1 MNNYVVVQDWML
13 DLDLTASELLAFALI
28 WGFTQDGRHSCHP
41 SLTYI
46 GRFCGLKE
54 RATISRMLKRIA
66 DKGYLIID
74 SRVGELCEYSVNLK
88 GIVETTKGIVETTK
102 GVVETTKG
110 VVETTKG
117 VVETTNNNNTYNT
130 TYNTTCNT
138 TCNTTTPTD
147 GVVGVVENP
156 GELFAKDE
164 TSAGVNETE
173 NIPTLTGKKSK
184 SKYKGEGFHFK
195 QIPADPGEVQ
205 RFVEKYT
212 PSLDWKD
219 FYNECERS
227 GWRYG
232 KNNRPIKDWRAE
244 IYAWVRYRA
253 KKQQA

>member
-1 MNNYVVVQDWML
+1 ML

-88 GIVETTKGIVETTK
+88 G
-102 GVVETTKG
+102 

-117 VVETTNNNNTYNT
+117 VVETTNNNN

>member
-13 DLDLTASELLAFALI
+13 DLGLTASELLAFALI

-41 SLTYI
+41 SLPYI

-54 RATISRMLKRIA
+54 RANISRMLKRIA

-88 GIVETTKGIVETTK
+88 G
-102 GVVETTKG
+102 

-130 TYNTTCNT
+130 TCNT
-138 TCNTTTPTD
+138 TYTTTPTS
-147 GVVGVVENP
+147 GVVENL

-164 TSAGVNETE
+164 ISAEVSGTE
-173 NIPTLTGKKSK
+173 NAEALPDKKSR

-195 QIPADPGEVQ
+195 QIPADPGEVR
-205 RFVEKYT
+205 RFIEKYA

-219 FYNECERS
+219 FYNECERG

-232 KNNRPIKDWRAE
+232 KNNRPIKDWRSE

-253 KKQQA
+253 NKNKERI